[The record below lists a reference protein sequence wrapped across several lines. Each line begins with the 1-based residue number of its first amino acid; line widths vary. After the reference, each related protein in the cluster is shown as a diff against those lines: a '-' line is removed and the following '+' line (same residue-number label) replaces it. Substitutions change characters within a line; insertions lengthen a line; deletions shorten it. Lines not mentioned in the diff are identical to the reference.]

1 MWKWFKMLVL
11 LAKSLCFCQY
21 KWQEDCY
28 HSFYQIHPSLIS
40 FLFLKNGHAF
50 KNSEV
55 KNCIG
60 PEKPKV
66 VVSANAVRWKWAT
79 VRATWQHTPQQTKK
93 KKRLMKQRW
102 LGGVLMSQKG
112 VGELVKTCRYKCDT
126 MVKLVVCCT
135 LLCWGLL
142 SNTDSCCELSL
153 GSQFFPMGVFSWLIP
168 NHDRRKCCLQI
179 HQIVWT
185 GNMQKKI

>member
-93 KKRLMKQRW
+93 KTSDEAEMAGGGAHVSKGCGGTGENMSLQMWHHGQTSRL
-102 LGGVLMSQKG
+102 LHLA
-112 VGELVKTCRYKCDT
+112 
-126 MVKLVVCCT
+126 
-135 LLCWGLL
+135 LLRLALKHGLL
-142 SNTDSCCELSL
+142 LRT
-153 GSQFFPMGVFSWLIP
+153 FPRKSIFP
-168 NHDRRKCCLQI
+168 NGC
-179 HQIVWT
+179 V
-185 GNMQKKI
+185 